1 MKRILFLLVVITGL
15 YIIFN
20 HSWQFNA
27 LSASKQDG
35 NAAVSADT
43 KVIKVDVSSVST
55 IIIPED
61 RDDLKAVYT
70 GKQKL
75 NIRENGDDVEVSL
88 KSKWFDW
95 FNWGPFS
102 EKKKLKIYIP
112 EDYNQNMQIDLGSGN
127 VNFSG
132 SAKSKPMKLNELTVD
147 IGSGNMNLKNLS
159 VNKFKQDVSSGN
171 VDIDYLKTKTG
182 SFNISSGNL
191 DITHYTGAVEADVA
205 SGELNIQI
213 DKLVDSIK
221 LDLSSGE
228 VGLDLPNNADFTL
241 NGDVSSGNISCD
253 LPLTSKDL
261 NNKSIKGTHGSG
273 KYKIDLDVSSGSI
286 HIR

>member
-20 HSWQFNA
+20 HSWKFNA
-27 LSASKQDG
+27 LTASKQDG

-112 EDYNQNMQIDLGSGN
+112 EDYNQNMEIDLGSGN

-132 SAKSKPMKLNELTVD
+132 STKNKPMKLNELTVD
-147 IGSGNMNLKNLS
+147 IGSGNMNLKNLN

-171 VDIDYLKTKTG
+171 VDIDSLKTKTG
-182 SFNISSGNL
+182 SFDISSGNL